1 MLTVKEFA
9 ERFHITKMTAYRW
22 IKKGRVNVVKIGTT
36 IRIEQS
42 EVERIKRGEV
52 NSDAEQNH

>member
-22 IKKGRVNVVKIGTT
+22 IKKGRMRVVKIGKT

-42 EVERIKRGEV
+42 EVDRIRRGEI
-52 NSDAEQNH
+52 NEQTGG

>member
-22 IKKGRVNVVKIGTT
+22 IKKGRMRVVKIGKT

-42 EVERIKRGEV
+42 EFDRMRRGEV
-52 NSDAEQNH
+52 NEQA

>member
-9 ERFHITKMTAYRW
+9 EKFHITKMTAYRW
-22 IKKGRVNVVKIGTT
+22 IKKGRVRVVKIGKT

-42 EVERIKRGEV
+42 EVDRMRRGEV
-52 NSDAEQNH
+52 NEQA

>member
-22 IKKGRVNVVKIGTT
+22 IKKGRINVVKVGKT

-42 EVERIKRGEV
+42 EVDRIKRGEV
-52 NSDAEQNH
+52 HEQV